1 MDVQIA
7 TPFAATA
14 LMAIRILLDH
24 GVSEEKIIFVTILA
38 SLRGLHALARVFPG
52 VQVIVAGI
60 DDTLAG
66 DGTILSTKWLRV

>member
-24 GVSEEKIIFVTILA
+24 GVPEDKITFVTILA

-52 VQVIVAGI
+52 VKVIAAGI
-60 DDTLAG
+60 DDTLVG
-66 DGTILSTKWLRV
+66 DGTILSSRWLRV